1 MSTIFLNDILL
12 ILRASLVAQWLTVH
26 LPIQETQAPSLGR
39 EDPVEKEM
47 ATRSSILAGKIPWTE
62 EPSSPWDHRVGK
74 D

>member
-12 ILRASLVAQWLTVH
+12 ILRASLVAQWLRIR
-26 LPIQETQAPSLGR
+26 LPTQETQAPSPGQ
-39 EDPVEKEM
+39 ENPVEKEM
-47 ATRSSILAGKIPWTE
+47 ATCSSILAGKIPWTE

>member
-1 MSTIFLNDILL
+1 M
-12 ILRASLVAQWLTVH
+12 AQWLRIR
-26 LPIQETQAPSLGR
+26 LPTQETQAPSPGQ

-47 ATRSSILAGKIPWTE
+47 ATCSSILAGKIPWTE